1 MENQDKAMKPMKD
14 VAIIGYGAYVPK
26 YRIKN
31 EEIAR
36 VWQNVP
42 LFENNRKYPV
52 PIQEKAVAARDED
65 SVTMSIEAARRA
77 IKRAGINPRELRAI
91 LMGSESNPYAVKT
104 AGVTIAAAIGGPK
117 DILAATYEFACKAGT
132 EAMQTS
138 IGLVGSGMVK
148 YAMAIG
154 ADTAQGKPSDALEY
168 TAASGAVAYIF
179 GEYIKGKSVAKVIA
193 TYSYAKDVPDFWRR
207 GLSPYPE
214 HYQRFTGEPAYFN
227 LVLGAAKG
235 IMEALNYTANDFDYA
250 IFHQPNYKFPLKA
263 GKILGFKDE
272 QLKPGILSYLIG
284 NTYSGS
290 SIMGLAATLDVAKPG
305 ERILLVS
312 YGSGSGSD
320 AMVYEVDE
328 GIEEKRNKAP
338 LIKDIITN
346 GIRYIDYAVYARFR
360 KKILK

>member
-1 MENQDKAMKPMKD
+1 MDKSEKAMRPLKE
-14 VAIIGYGAYVPK
+14 VAIIGYGAYVPR

-36 VWQNVP
+36 IWQNTP
-42 LFENNRKYPV
+42 IFEKNNKYPV
-52 PIQEKAVAARDED
+52 PIIEKAVAARDED

-77 IKRAGINPRELRAI
+77 LKRAGINPKELRAI

-138 IGLVGSGMVK
+138 IGLVGSGMAK

-154 ADTAQGKPSDALEY
+154 ADTAQGKPGDALEY

-179 GEYIKGKSVAKVIA
+179 GEYVKGKSIAKVEA

-207 GLSPYPE
+207 ELSPYPE
-214 HYQRFTGEPAYFN
+214 HGQRFTGEPAYFD
-227 LVLGAAKG
+227 LILGAAKG
-235 IMEALNYTANDFDYA
+235 IMESLGYTPNDFDYA
-250 IFHQPNYKFPLKA
+250 IFHQPNYKFPLKVA
-263 GKILGFKDE
+263 KILGFRDE
-272 QLKPGILSYLIG
+272 QVKQGVLSRIIG

-305 ERILLVS
+305 DKILLVS

-320 AMVYEVDE
+320 AMVFEVDE
-328 GIEEKRNKAP
+328 GILEKRSKAP
-338 LIKDIITN
+338 LVNEIISN
-346 GIRYIDYAVYARFR
+346 GVKYIDYAIYARFR
-360 KKILK
+360 KKIMK